1 MSSPSSPQSASLAT
15 SHPSEQQG
23 AIFALI
29 TIVGIILYVVID
41 VIAQL
46 LPPHYSPIRQPES
59 DLAVGPYGWL
69 MTINF
74 LIRGLLSFALIA
86 GLVKGTAAAARSRV
100 GLILLGIWAAGAL
113 LLSLFPTDLAG
124 ERVTRHGAIHLLV
137 AVIAF
142 LCAAVGAIII
152 SRRFA
157 ADAAWR
163 SFSRPALILAVL
175 TAIACLR
182 TLAGV
187 AVPGLKH
194 VPGLTERLFLG
205 LALLWMLVVALRL
218 RSLPATREA
227 RH

>member
-1 MSSPSSPQSASLAT
+1 MSSQSSPHSASLAT
-15 SHPSEQQG
+15 SRQAEKQG

-29 TIVGIILYVVID
+29 TIVGIILYVIID
-41 VIAQL
+41 VIAQV
-46 LPPHYSPIRQPES
+46 LPPHYSAIRQPES

-86 GLVKGTAAAARSRV
+86 GLVKGTTAAARSRA
-100 GLILLGIWAAGAL
+100 GLILLGIWAAGTL
-113 LLSLFPTDLAG
+113 LLALFPTDLAG

-142 LCAAVGAIII
+142 LCAAVGEIMI

-163 SFSRPALILAVL
+163 SFSRPALTLAVL
-175 TAIACLR
+175 TLIACLL
-182 TLAGV
+182 TLGGGII
-187 AVPGLKH
+187 PGLKH

-218 RSLPATREA
+218 RSLPATTEA
-227 RH
+227 R

>member
-15 SHPSEQQG
+15 SRQSDQQG
-23 AIFALI
+23 AIFALL
-29 TIVGIILYVVID
+29 TIAGIILYVIID

-46 LPPHYSPIRQPES
+46 LPPHYSVIRQPES
-59 DLAVGPYGWL
+59 DLAVGSYGWL

-86 GLVKGTAAAARSRV
+86 GLAKGTTAAARSRA

-113 LLSLFPTDLAG
+113 LLALFPTDLAG
-124 ERVTRHGAIHLLV
+124 ERVTLHGAIHLLV

-142 LCAAVGAIII
+142 LCAAVGEIII

-163 SFSRPALILAVL
+163 SFSRPALTLAVL
-175 TAIACLR
+175 ALIVCLL
-182 TLAGV
+182 TLAGG

-194 VPGLTERLFLG
+194 IPGLTERLFLG
-205 LALLWMLVVALRL
+205 LALLWMLVMALRL
-218 RSLPATREA
+218 RSLPATRAA